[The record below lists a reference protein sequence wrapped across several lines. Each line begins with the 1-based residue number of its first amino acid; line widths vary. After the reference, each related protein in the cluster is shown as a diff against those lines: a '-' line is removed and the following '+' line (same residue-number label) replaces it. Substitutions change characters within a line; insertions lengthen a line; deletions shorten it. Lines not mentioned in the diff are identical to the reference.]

1 MHPILIAGYMLNLLL
16 INGIWGW
23 IALIAAVAASGG
35 IYYFISN
42 GKGPKFK
49 HVGQLVAFAAIYL
62 LGSIAIF
69 QAPWG
74 NIMVSAGV
82 LIMEIFVFAIFAVMR
97 R

>member
-16 INGIWGW
+16 INGVWGW
-23 IALIAAVAASGG
+23 IVLIISVAGSGG

-42 GKGPKFK
+42 GRGPKFK
-49 HVGQLVAFAAIYL
+49 HIGQLAGFALVYI

-69 QAPWG
+69 SAPWG
-74 NIMVSAGV
+74 NIIVSAGV
-82 LIMEIFVFAIFAVMR
+82 LIMEIFVFAIFAAMR